1 MISGYARV
9 SDGESSLDGQIETL
23 TSAGAE
29 RIWTETA
36 PGRGRGRP
44 ELGRLIDSLGPDDVL
59 LVTRYDRLSRSLLEL
74 TSIVGRVREQG
85 ADFRSLAE
93 EIDTTAP
100 SGGVVFHVFG
110 TIGRFERDRISER
123 TREGLAAARKLGRTG
138 GRPPAL
144 DPQQRA
150 EVRRMRD
157 VEGRRIAEIARLFKV
172 SANTVR
178 RA

>member
-1 MISGYARV
+1 MIAGYARV
-9 SDGESSLDGQIETL
+9 SEQEPSLDGQIEVL
-23 TSAGAE
+23 TAAGAD
-29 RIWTETA
+29 RVWAETA
-36 PGRGRGRP
+36 PGRGRERP
-44 ELGRLIDSLGPDDVL
+44 ELVRALEALGPHDML
-59 LVTRYDRLSRSLLEL
+59 MVTRYDRLSRSLLEL
-74 TSIVGRVREQG
+74 LSIVAAVQDRG

-93 EIDTTAP
+93 SIDTSGPAGPTA
-100 SGGVVFHVFG
+100 FHVFD
-110 TIGRFERDRISER
+110 TIARFERDRISER

>member
-9 SDGESSLDGQIETL
+9 SAAESSLDGQIEAL
-23 TSAGAE
+23 TAAGADRVWME
-29 RIWTETA
+29 RA
-36 PGRGRGRP
+36 PGRGRSRP
-44 ELGRLIDSLGPDDVL
+44 ELGRLLDALGPSDVL
-59 LVTRYDRLSRSLLEL
+59 VVTRYDRLSRSLLEL
-74 TSIVGRVREQG
+74 TGIVARLKDQG
-85 ADFRSLAE
+85 AGFRSLAE
-93 EIDTTAP
+93 EVDTTGP
-100 SGGVVFHVFG
+100 DGEMVFHVLS
-110 TIGRFERDRISER
+110 TVARFERDRISER